1 MKNLRMKIT
10 IAAACVLATAV
21 VSGVTARTP
30 DDDEVII
37 SAQMSGLNET
47 PTPNT
52 SRAVATFR
60 GKISSDRTT
69 ITYTLEWSGLTT
81 LPTQSHIHFGAPKIT
96 GGVMVFLCGGGGKP
110 VCTQATSGEAHGTI
124 TAGDIVGPAGQGI
137 PPAPDGAFAD
147 VLRAIRTGNAYANLH
162 TTKYPGGEV
171 RGKVFVHSD
180 RDEDDGN

>member
-1 MKNLRMKIT
+1 MKIT

-96 GGVMVFLCGGGGKP
+96 GGVMVFCVVVVENQCARKRLQVRP
-110 VCTQATSGEAHGTI
+110 WHDHSRRHRRASWAR
-124 TAGDIVGPAGQGI
+124 D

-147 VLRAIRTGNAYANLH
+147 VLRAIRTGNAYANCTRRNTLAEKCAEKFLC
-162 TTKYPGGEV
+162 TATG
-171 RGKVFVHSD
+171 RG
-180 RDEDDGN
+180 RR